1 MSLIVYAAVDLLF
14 REDLRI
20 IMATRTPRCP
30 VEGEC
35 GRIMDY
41 QPSPDLE
48 RDHSCLEVDVKVA
61 SESVPRARIP
71 GLLSSSFCRLKI

>member
-1 MSLIVYAAVDLLF
+1 MFVKQGGAV
-14 REDLRI
+14 
-20 IMATRTPRCP
+20 
-30 VEGEC
+30 C

-48 RDHSCLEVDVKVA
+48 RDHSCLEFDVKVA

-71 GLLSSSFCRLKI
+71 GLLSSSFCRLKTQHNLYLNPLDLGS